1 MCRQCGAHFS
11 PSAPRPQSAIVQRAP
26 PKPPEPSAVRETP
39 SFLRRFDSL
48 WKTSRSTIVEC
59 FECKRRQ
66 EVSGAAS
73 SSICPSC
80 SAHID
85 LRDYKVNTSFSRS
98 IRTHGEV
105 HITAKGDLSSSNV
118 RCRRALVEGRVRGNL
133 ECDELVRI
141 DVSGKIP
148 GRISARN
155 ALVERRAEVQFF
167 RRLKVGNLE
176 IRGKMWGEVVADG
189 TVTIRKHALLEGTVR
204 ARAINVEKGGVFLGQ
219 LIIGQGDLQQG
230 ELLPTNTAKVEK
242 GQEKS
247 EPSVGVAQPLPAR

>member
-11 PSAPRPQSAIVQRAP
+11 PSAPRPRPVIAPRAAR
-26 PKPPEPSAVRETP
+26 PEPSVVRETP
-39 SFLRRFDSL
+39 SFFRRFDNL
-48 WKTSRSTIVEC
+48 WRANRNTIVEC
-59 FECKRRQ
+59 FECKRKQ

-133 ECDELVRI
+133 ECDEFVRI

-148 GRISARN
+148 GRIAARN
-155 ALVERRAEVQFF
+155 ALIERRAEVQFF
-167 RRLKVGNLE
+167 RRLRVGNIE
-176 IRGKMWGEVVADG
+176 IRGKMSGEIVADG
-189 TVTIRKHALLEGTVR
+189 IVTIRKHAALEGPVR
-204 ARAINVEKGGVFLGQ
+204 AKGINVEKGGLFSGQ
-219 LIIGQGDLQQG
+219 LVIGRGDLEQG
-230 ELLPTNTAKVEK
+230 ELLPNQQAAEASQV
-242 GQEKS
+242 KS
-247 EPSVGVAQPLPAR
+247 EPSVGVAQPLAAR

>member
-11 PSAPRPQSAIVQRAP
+11 PSAPRPQPVVAPRAAR
-26 PKPPEPSAVRETP
+26 PEPNVARETP
-39 SFLRRFDSL
+39 SLFRRFDNL
-48 WKTSRSTIVEC
+48 WRAKRNTIVEC
-59 FECKRRQ
+59 FECQRKQ
-66 EVSGAAS
+66 EVSGSAS

-133 ECDELVRI
+133 ECDDLVRI

-155 ALVERRAEVQFF
+155 ALIERRAEVQFF
-167 RRLKVGNLE
+167 RRLRVGNIE
-176 IRGKMWGEVVADG
+176 IRGRMSGEIIADG
-189 TVTIRKHALLEGTVR
+189 MVTVRKHAVLEGPVR
-204 ARAINVEKGGVFLGQ
+204 AKAINVEKGGLFSGQ
-219 LIIGQGDLQQG
+219 LVIGRGDLKQA
-230 ELLPTNTAKVEK
+230 ELLPNQQAAAEE
-242 GQEKS
+242 GQVKS
-247 EPSVGVAQPLPAR
+247 EPAVGVAQPLAAR